1 VYQVSG
7 ELPASENFGLV
18 LNLRRSAV
26 SVARSIAEGCGRGTD
41 TEFAVDLKRARAACH
56 ELEYIVLLCRD
67 LSFLPEPLYT
77 ELNTELIEV
86 RKMIS
91 GLVNRLSSAHEFVR
105 QIEQLSAEQL
115 RADSWRNVN

>member
-1 VYQVSG
+1 MQDFHQLAVWKRAHALVLRRYKISG

-26 SVARSIAEGCGRGTD
+26 TIARSIAEGCGRAAD
-41 TEFAVDLKRARAACH
+41 AEFAVDLKRARAACH

-67 LSFLPEPLYT
+67 LKFLAEPIYE
-77 ELNTELIEV
+77 ELNADLIEV

-91 GLVNRLSSAHEFVR
+91 GLINRLTSAYEYAR
-105 QIEQLSAEQL
+105 
-115 RADSWRNVN
+115 